1 MSMKSLNKK
10 DKKNII
16 GAIILGLIFVIFIAA
31 ITWKGEN
38 QSITTSY
45 QAFNEYVEAGRVESV
60 TLQNSS
66 TFRYRLK
73 GEEAAY
79 ITDDPR
85 NPALKETLLL
95 SGIQVTESGQS
106 LSYVQTG
113 LSLAVFA
120 GVFYYG
126 FKALS
131 KQTGRA
137 SMALNP
143 EEAGPDN
150 RLLLNHVAGSEEAK
164 ESVQDII
171 DFLKNPEEYEKYG
184 ARMPR
189 GIIFYGPPGTG
200 KTLMAKAI
208 AGEAGVSFY
217 AVNGSDFVQMY
228 VGVGASRI
236 RELFKKARE
245 AGKAVIFIDEIDALG
260 KRRGNASMNGNDE
273 REQTLNALLSE
284 MSGFSSGDGI
294 VIIAATNRL
303 DTLDEALV
311 RPGRFDRR
319 IEICMPD
326 FNAREK
332 ILRLHGAGKPMSGQ
346 VDYKKL
352 ARQTVFFSGA
362 MLENLLNEAAILAA
376 KNRLEEITP
385 EDVEKAYYLVVAGS
399 EKKDR
404 SGIRERDRQVTAYH
418 ESGHGI
424 IAKLVSTENK
434 VSKITIIP
442 NTNGAG
448 GFCINIPPDK
458 MYYTRLDI
466 ENQIMVSLAGRAAEE
481 IVFGQDQITTGAS
494 NDLERATMLA
504 RDYIGRYGMGD
515 SLANREVLMDS
526 SGLNQQCV
534 LLLEKLYEKTKSII
548 CEKRELLS
556 KVADALLQKETLHED
571 EFEEMTRSFSNV
583 PEEIVDNMDNTN

>member
-1 MSMKSLNKK
+1 MKSLNKK

-60 TLQNSS
+60 TLQSSS

-319 IEICMPD
+319 IEIGMPD

-418 ESGHGI
+418 EAGHGI

>member
-1 MSMKSLNKK
+1 MKSLNKK
-10 DKKNII
+10 DKKNIF
-16 GAIILGLIFVIFIAA
+16 GAITLGLIFVIFIAA

-60 TLQNSS
+60 TLQSSS

-73 GEEAAY
+73 GEEVTY

-319 IEICMPD
+319 IEIGMPD

-418 ESGHGI
+418 EAGHGI

>member
-1 MSMKSLNKK
+1 MKSLNKK

-319 IEICMPD
+319 IEIGMPD

>member
-1 MSMKSLNKK
+1 MKSLNKK

-16 GAIILGLIFVIFIAA
+16 GAITLGLIFVIFIAA

-319 IEICMPD
+319 IEIGMPD

-418 ESGHGI
+418 EAGHGI

>member
-1 MSMKSLNKK
+1 MKSLNKK

-16 GAIILGLIFVIFIAA
+16 GAITLGLIFVIFIAA

-60 TLQNSS
+60 TLQSSS

-73 GEEAAY
+73 GEEVTY

-319 IEICMPD
+319 IEIGMPD

-418 ESGHGI
+418 EAGHGI

>member
-1 MSMKSLNKK
+1 MKSLNKK

-60 TLQNSS
+60 TLQSSS

-73 GEEAAY
+73 GEEATY

>member
-1 MSMKSLNKK
+1 MKSLNKK

-73 GEEAAY
+73 GEEATY

-319 IEICMPD
+319 IEIGMPD

>member
-1 MSMKSLNKK
+1 MKSLNKK

-319 IEICMPD
+319 IEIGMPD

-418 ESGHGI
+418 EAGHGI

>member
-1 MSMKSLNKK
+1 MKSLNKK

-60 TLQNSS
+60 TLQSSS

-73 GEEAAY
+73 GEEATY

-319 IEICMPD
+319 IEIGMPD

-418 ESGHGI
+418 EAGHGI

>member
-1 MSMKSLNKK
+1 MKSLNKK
-10 DKKNII
+10 DKKNIF
-16 GAIILGLIFVIFIAA
+16 GAITLGLIFVIFIAA

-73 GEEAAY
+73 GEEATY

-319 IEICMPD
+319 IEIGMPD

-418 ESGHGI
+418 EAGHGI